1 MILGSG
7 ERFVVDASV
16 AVKWVIAE
24 GGSDSAERLLDHPLV
39 VPDLLFA
46 ECANI
51 LWKKVRRGEV
61 TREEA
66 EIAARTLEQA
76 DLTVVSARAYMGPAT
91 AIAIDL
97 DHPAYD
103 GVYLAVAA
111 ALGLRLVTADDRLV
125 RKARQTARRFQP
137 LVLPLAEISPG

>member
-1 MILGSG
+1 MTLGPD

-24 GGSDSAERLLDHPLV
+24 AGSDSAERLLDHPLV
-39 VPDLLFA
+39 APDLLFA

-61 TREEA
+61 TDEEA

-76 DLTVVSARAYMGPAT
+76 DVTVVSARAYIVPAT
-91 AIAIDL
+91 AIAIEL
-97 DHPAYD
+97 DHPAFD
-103 GVYLAVAA
+103 GVYLAIAEE
-111 ALGLRLVTADDRLV
+111 LGLRLVTADDRLV
-125 RKARQTARRFQP
+125 RKARQAASRLQP